1 MVTTP
6 TTAEVSFLIDA
17 KKLLVTTPT
26 TATGILHY
34 KQVLIN
40 AIDVVDDNNGGKLF
54 LVLVWC
60 CHQHVRTC
68 NLFALC
74 VARTLY

>member
-1 MVTTP
+1 V
-6 TTAEVSFLIDA
+6 
-17 KKLLVTTPT
+17 VTTPT

-34 KQVLIN
+34 KQALLIN
-40 AIDVVDDNNGGKLF
+40 AIDIVDDNNGGKLF
-54 LVLVWC
+54 LALVWC
-60 CHQHVRTC
+60 RHQHVRTC